1 MNEVMVREWNGQ
13 DVSGKLKIEWIFNKS
28 YADVK
33 SKTNVSD
40 RSNEK
45 LWGGAQWLAHILSP

>member
-13 DVSGKLKIEWIFNKS
+13 DVSGKLKREWTFNKS
-28 YADVK
+28 YAYVK
-33 SKTNVSD
+33 SKTNMSD

-45 LWGGAQWLAHILSP
+45 LWGGA